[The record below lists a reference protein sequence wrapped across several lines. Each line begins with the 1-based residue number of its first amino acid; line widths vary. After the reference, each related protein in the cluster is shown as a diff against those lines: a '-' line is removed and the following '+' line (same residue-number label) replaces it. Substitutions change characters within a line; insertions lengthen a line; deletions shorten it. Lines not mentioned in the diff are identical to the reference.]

1 MHNGFTPSF
10 VDLDGDGVLDL
21 LHSGHYR
28 SKDAQWWTVGRCAV
42 HAGSGGWACTNA
54 SAQLLE
60 FDDHV
65 DDRAVDTH
73 GTVVADFDGDGQLD
87 MYASVGAD
95 RGAKST
101 TGRVHTHDNM
111 LFWGDGGGKMVGG
124 QDAAFAANV
133 EFSHHRGRHTV
144 VADFDG
150 DGLLDL
156 FPMADRRTDAVLVP
170 GAMRLNLGARS
181 FAPGSIREY
190 GRSAIMTDADGDGY
204 AEEFVVQRGP
214 CYPQQTYWGASG
226 GTAAMTEAE
235 AVLLSNAAKK
245 AGLSRDDFLAQQT
258 KFWVEYQRD
267 YPDSFEFCSTRP
279 QGTTAI
285 YKLVDGAFKEI
296 SPSRSTSLTADQ
308 GSCPHG
314 MWVGDTGCHAV
325 SMDSGDLDGDGLA
338 DLVVA
343 YSNRIRIFYSSLL
356 LGSLPLE
363 TTSAEEL
370 HVASKVVT
378 AVRLVDW
385 NRDGT
390 LELTIFGSVTSSDD
404 PPFVVYHNPAPGANN
419 SAWTQVQSVGDLR
432 SSVALEHTAADIA
445 DVCNTTLGSD
455 PTVAAGLEFK
465 PGYLTK
471 WLARVCKEATPGT
484 RERGKQSIAAVVD
497 LNNDGA
503 LDAVICWNFYRCG
516 HFMNI
521 LSSAGRFIRIQLS
534 GKAAGNRGAIGAT
547 VVLRTTDGRVQVWE
561 HYSVQR
567 LEYGGMADD
576 RIVFGLAAGHTPRTI
591 TVKWPGR
598 RNRTVTTVDFDLVVH
613 AAHLNN
619 MNQPLIVFEP
629 GH

>member
-1 MHNGFTPSF
+1 
-10 VDLDGDGVLDL
+10 
-21 LHSGHYR
+21 
-28 SKDAQWWTVGRCAV
+28 
-42 HAGSGGWACTNA
+42 
-54 SAQLLE
+54 
-60 FDDHV
+60 
-65 DDRAVDTH
+65 
-73 GTVVADFDGDGQLD
+73 
-87 MYASVGAD
+87 
-95 RGAKST
+95 
-101 TGRVHTHDNM
+101 
-111 LFWGDGGGKMVGG
+111 
-124 QDAAFAANV
+124 
-133 EFSHHRGRHTV
+133 
-144 VADFDG
+144 
-150 DGLLDL
+150 
-156 FPMADRRTDAVLVP
+156 
-170 GAMRLNLGARS
+170 
-181 FAPGSIREY
+181 
-190 GRSAIMTDADGDGY
+190 
-204 AEEFVVQRGP
+204 
-214 CYPQQTYWGASG
+214 
-226 GTAAMTEAE
+226 MTEAE
-235 AVLLSNAAKK
+235 VVLLRNAAKK

-258 KFWVEYQRD
+258 KFWAEYQRD

-314 MWVGDTGCHAV
+314 MWVGGDGCHAV

-363 TTSAEEL
+363 TTPAEEL
-370 HVASKVVT
+370 HVASTVVT

-390 LELTIFGSVTSSDD
+390 LELTVFGSVTSSDD
-404 PPFVVYHNPAPGANN
+404 PPFVVYHNPGPGANN

-465 PGYLTK
+465 PGS
-471 WLARVCKEATPGT
+471 LARWLEKVCTEATRGT
-484 RERGKQSIAAVVD
+484 RERGKDSKAAVVD

-503 LDAVICWNFYRCG
+503 LDAVICWQYYRCG

-521 LSSAGRFIRIQLS
+521 IGSAGRFIRIQLF
-534 GKAAGNRGAIGAT
+534 GKAVGNGGAIGAT

-576 RIVFGLAAGHTPRTI
+576 RIVFGLAAEHTPRTI
-591 TVKWPGR
+591 TVRWPGHR
-598 RNRTVTTVDFDLVVH
+598 GNSTVTTVDFDLVVH

-619 MNQPLIVFEP
+619 MNQPLIVSEP
-629 GH
+629 EH